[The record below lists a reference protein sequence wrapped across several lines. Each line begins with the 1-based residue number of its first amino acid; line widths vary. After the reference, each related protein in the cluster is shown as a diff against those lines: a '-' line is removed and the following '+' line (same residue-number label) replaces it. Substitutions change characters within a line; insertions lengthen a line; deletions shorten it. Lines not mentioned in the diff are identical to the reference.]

1 MRSIGTAS
9 TAASVVLVGLT
20 MEEMGRVR
28 ETLVGE
34 AVLPSNPV
42 GFGDA
47 ISAVQ
52 RSLPDVVIVSFS
64 QGTDAP
70 LAIAQALARE
80 NPSTTLVALAD
91 SSTAEVILSAMRVG
105 YKEFVVLPGDAGR
118 LRQVVKDAA
127 YSVSED
133 EESGLVVSF
142 VGAKGGVGTTM
153 LCGHTAAELAGIH
166 RVLAIDLD
174 MSMGDLASVLDLSPS
189 EDITTVLPRAQ
200 RLDERMLQGATSVHQ
215 SKTHVLCQPGDP
227 QPTMEYTGDD
237 VYSVLSTAAQA
248 YQFVLVDC
256 GTAIDEATTIA
267 LQVSDLVVLVTEPTV
282 ISVRDAFRR
291 IRLMSSLGLERD
303 RIRLVVNRFHKA
315 AYVTLPDIESNLGLT
330 VATTIADDP
339 RVVGEAFNEGKLIRD
354 VNRRSE
360 VSRDISS
367 LVAIVSDDEDIVEP
381 DAGGESGGFF
391 FGLFG
396 RGQAKWV
403 VPG

>member
-1 MRSIGTAS
+1 VRSIGSSS

-34 AVLPSNPV
+34 AVLPSSPV

-47 ISAVQ
+47 ISSVQ
-52 RSLPDVVIVSFS
+52 RNHPDVVIVSFS

-70 LAIAQALARE
+70 LAIAQALSRE
-80 NPSTTLVALAD
+80 QPNATLVALAD
-91 SSTAEVILSAMRVG
+91 SSSAEVILSAMRVG
-105 YKEFVVLPGDAGR
+105 YKEFVVLPGDGNR

-133 EESGLVVSF
+133 DESGMVVSF

-153 LCGHTAAELAGIH
+153 LAGHVAAELAGIH

-189 EDITTVLPRAQ
+189 EDVTTVLPRAH
-200 RLDERMLQGATSVHQ
+200 RLDERMLSGATSVHQ

-227 QPTMEYTGDD
+227 QPGLEYTGDD

-248 YQFVLVDC
+248 YQYVVVDC
-256 GTAIDEATTIA
+256 GSAIDDATTMA
-267 LQVSDLVVLVTEPTV
+267 LQVSDMILLVTEPTV

-291 IRLMSSLGLERD
+291 TRIMSALGIEKD
-303 RIRLVVNRFHKA
+303 RIRLIVNRYHKA
-315 AYVTLPDIESNLGLT
+315 AYVTLPDIESNLGIAVSAT
-330 VATTIADDP
+330 VADDP
-339 RVVGEAFNEGKLIRD
+339 RVVGEAFNEGKLVRD
-354 VNRRSE
+354 VNRKAD
-360 VSRDISS
+360 VARDISA
-367 LVAIVSDDEDIVEP
+367 LVGVVTDEEDAVDRPKDDE
-381 DAGGESGGFF
+381 AGGFF

-396 RGQAKWV
+396 RG
-403 VPG
+403 

>member
-47 ISAVQ
+47 IAAVQ
-52 RSLPDVVIVSFS
+52 RNQPDVVIVSFS

-70 LAIAQALARE
+70 LAIAQSLSRE
-80 NPSTTLVALAD
+80 HPGCSLVALAD
-91 SSTAEVILSAMRVG
+91 TSSAETILSAMRVG
-105 YKEFVVLPGDAGR
+105 YKEFVVLPGDANR

-127 YSVSED
+127 YSVAED
-133 EESGLVVSF
+133 EDSGMVVSF
-142 VGAKGGVGTTM
+142 VGSKGGVGTTM
-153 LCGHTAAELAGIH
+153 LTGHVAAELAGIH

-174 MSMGDLASVLDLSPS
+174 MSMGDLASVLDLNPS
-189 EDITTVLPRAQ
+189 EDITTMLPRAH
-200 RLDERMLQGATSVHQ
+200 RLDERMLSGATSVHS

-227 QPTMEYTGDD
+227 QPNMEYTAED
-237 VYSVLSTAAQA
+237 VYSILSTAASA

-256 GTAIDEATTIA
+256 GTAVDDATTIS
-267 LQVSDLVVLVTEPTV
+267 LQVSDLIVLVTEPTV
-282 ISVRDAFRR
+282 VSVRDAFRR
-291 IRLMSSLGLERD
+291 VRLMGALGIEKD

-315 AYVTLPDIESNLGLT
+315 AYVTLPDIESNLGLNVAAT
-330 VATTIADDP
+330 VADDP
-339 RVVGEAFNEGKLIRD
+339 RVVGEAFNEGKLVRD
-354 VNRRSE
+354 VNRKSD
-360 VSRDISS
+360 VARDISS
-367 LVAIVSDDEDIVEP
+367 LVAIVTDEEEVVQADRDGE
-381 DAGGESGGFF
+381 GGSFF

-396 RGQAKWV
+396 RG
-403 VPG
+403 